1 MWFKR
6 CQPAR
11 LPELPPHLDGLHL
24 LRTVLA
30 LLLPPPTYPTSS
42 VLGLQ
47 SPLLQPHP
55 LTSPHSLQPGAPAPD
70 GTPTF
75 SRASPRQGP
84 SGQLTRHQAPSARLP
99 TRWTAQAWQ
108 FASSIPERY
117 RAQVLTSSHLM
128 SPSPPTPVPLHR
140 DILTASILPRSQLS
154 SYLPRSQ
161 GSQVLSLPLRQTSQ
175 SLPPF
180 LSSHTGHLRLR
191 SLVPG
196 PSPRRPQELRPSPQP
211 SQLTQSVP
219 RKMSL
224 KLRSLFSRPS
234 YGKGCYCKY

>member
-1 MWFKR
+1 MVSTSSEQSWLCCCHR
-6 CQPAR
+6 
-11 LPELPPHLDGLHL
+11 PPI
-24 LRTVLA
+24 
-30 LLLPPPTYPTSS
+30 PPPQCWVPKVPFSS
-42 VLGLQ
+42 
-47 SPLLQPHP
+47 HT

-70 GTPTF
+70 GAPTF

-128 SPSPPTPVPLHR
+128 SPSPPTPAPLHR

-180 LSSHTGHLRLR
+180 LSSHTGHLHLR
-191 SLVPG
+191 SLLPG
-196 PSPRRPQELRPSPQP
+196 PSPRRPQELRLSPQP

-224 KLRSLFSRPS
+224 KLCSLFSRPS

>member
-1 MWFKR
+1 MGHYF
-6 CQPAR
+6 QQSLSTAR
-11 LPELPPHLDGLHL
+11 PQRAAHQASG
-24 LRTVLA
+24 A
-30 LLLPPPTYPTSS
+30 QCSS
-42 VLGLQ
+42 
-47 SPLLQPHP
+47 PHP
-55 LTSPHSLQPGAPAPD
+55 LDSPGMAV
-70 GTPTF
+70 
-75 SRASPRQGP
+75 
-84 SGQLTRHQAPSARLP
+84 RL
-99 TRWTAQAWQ
+99 
-108 FASSIPERY
+108 SSIPERY

-128 SPSPPTPVPLHR
+128 SPSPPTPAPLHR

-196 PSPRRPQELRPSPQP
+196 PSPRRPQELRLSPQP